1 MSIKNN
7 TASLQQLLEVVNNL
21 PDAGSGG
28 IELPELTNPANT
40 DEIFLNKEVIDENGK
55 VKTGTFTIDNEIN
68 TQEDLLS
75 ELRAALNGKAGGGEQ
90 VAPEISVN
98 TTNGLITATAGT
110 KSSTYQMAFQP
121 AKTITPST
129 ASQVAVSSGY
139 YTGGNITVAAIPNNY
154 IVPSGV
160 LTISANGTHD
170 VKNYASATVE
180 IVDSDNIETIIDD
193 VSKTIIE
200 GTITNIHDDRIIE
213 LTKFIFCGQKNLQ
226 NVFLPS
232 CIKMDQMGTYAQH
245 YQIDAGHQFSGCVK
259 LTNVNLPQ
267 CSNIGYR
274 AFKNCRSLTS
284 VNFPACTY
292 IGSSAFEGCVS
303 LTSVNFPA
311 CTSIDSSAFYGCT
324 SLTSVNLPVCT
335 NIGSNAFQ
343 RCLSLNSISFPTCTN
358 ICNHAFR
365 SCASLTSVN
374 LPICTNISNNAFS
387 TCHILSHLIL
397 GASTVC
403 TLNNSNAFYS
413 TPYAGYSAY
422 FSGTPHIYVPAS
434 LVSAY
439 KSATNWTYFSSYI
452 TAIPSDY

>member
-21 PDAGSGG
+21 PDVGSGG

-98 TTNGLITATAGT
+98 ASGLITATAGT

-139 YTGGNITVAAIPNNY
+139 YTGGNITVAAIPSSY
-154 IVPSGV
+154 VVPSGT
-160 LTISANGTHD
+160 LNITENGAYD

-180 IVDSDNIETIIDD
+180 VSGGSNEATTDNIFKKITEGTVLSIYDNNITKLRPYAFAGITNLKTVELPKCSSMTEYTVYTTGMALEKKGFCFYACSQLSNVSLPKLTTIECNTFEYCTTL
-193 VSKTIIE
+193 KTIYVPKCTEI
-200 GTITNIHDDRIIE
+200 GAYAFSN
-213 LTKFIFCGQKNLQ
+213 CLQ
-226 NVFLPS
+226 
-232 CIKMDQMGTYAQH
+232 
-245 YQIDAGHQFSGCVK
+245 
-259 LTNVNLPQ
+259 
-267 CSNIGYR
+267 
-274 AFKNCRSLTS
+274 LTS
-284 VNFPACTY
+284 VNFP
-292 IGSSAFEGCVS
+292 V
-303 LTSVNFPA
+303 
-311 CTSIDSSAFYGCT
+311 CTSIHTYAFYRAYRLS
-324 SLTSVNLPVCT
+324 SLT
-335 NIGSNAFQ
+335 
-343 RCLSLNSISFPTCTN
+343 
-358 ICNHAFR
+358 
-365 SCASLTSVN
+365 
-374 LPICTNISNNAFS
+374 
-387 TCHILSHLIL
+387 L

-403 TLNNSNAFYS
+403 ALSNSNVFYS
-413 TPYAGYSAY
+413 TPFAGYSSY

-439 KSATNWTYFSSYI
+439 QSATNWTYFSSYF
-452 TAIPSDY
+452 TGIPSDY